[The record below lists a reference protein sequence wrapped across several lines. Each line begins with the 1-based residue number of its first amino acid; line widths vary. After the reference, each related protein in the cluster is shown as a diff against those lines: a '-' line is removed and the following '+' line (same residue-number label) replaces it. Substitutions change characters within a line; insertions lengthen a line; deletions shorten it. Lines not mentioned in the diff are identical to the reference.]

1 MLAALSVVVSACG
14 TGSGTEPVAAEAG
27 AGAPASVAS
36 STTAPDRS
44 AGRDSTAGP
53 VSIAAPTTGVP
64 EPSVELLPAGTA
76 EVATVRAELA
86 SVTVRAL
93 PPATWDDRTDD
104 VVRSD
109 DARPPRSALDVDRV
123 ALPSAEVPV
132 PGREVAAGGWRFAN
146 PTTYD
151 PPQPLTFGVV
161 QRRGDWV
168 QVQLPVRPNGTSGW
182 LHQDEVEL
190 TRTTRSVHVSLGE
203 RRLRVLDAGIELL
216 SVPTAIGRPASPT
229 PTGTFTVTDLVPSAD
244 PAGSYGP
251 IALALDGHSEV
262 MDAFPSENAA
272 GAPDETAPVLAIHGT
287 NRPASVGQAAS
298 NGCPRLTNA
307 DVLRLA
313 QLAPAGTPVFIWP

>member
-1 MLAALSVVVSACG
+1 MLAALSAVLVSACG
-14 TGSGTEPVAAEAG
+14 SESATAPVSAGPDSGAA
-27 AGAPASVAS
+27 ASVAT
-36 STTAPDRS
+36 STTTPTSAPS
-44 AGRDSTAGP
+44 STAGP
-53 VSIAAPTTGVP
+53 HVVAPPSTEVSEPT
-64 EPSVELLPAGTA
+64 VEVLATGTA
-76 EVATVRAELA
+76 EVATVRAELP
-86 SVTVRAL
+86 SVTVRAR
-93 PPATWDDRTDD
+93 PPAAWDDMTAD

-109 DARPPRSALDVDRV
+109 EPRPPRSALDVDRV

-132 PGREVAAGGWRFAN
+132 PGREVTAEGWRFAN

-182 LHQDEVEL
+182 LHEDEVEL

-203 RRLRVLDAGIELL
+203 RRLRVLDAGVELL

-298 NGCPRLTNA
+298 NGCPRVANA

>member
-1 MLAALSVVVSACG
+1 MSACG
-14 TGSGTEPVAAEAG
+14 AGSGTEPVATGADPVG
-27 AGAPASVAS
+27 AGAPASVAP
-36 STTAPDRS
+36 STTTS
-44 AGRDSTAGP
+44 SSTAGP
-53 VSIAAPTTGVP
+53 DITTPPTTEVS
-64 EPSVELLPAGTA
+64 EPSVEVLPAGTA

-86 SVTVRAL
+86 SVTIRAR
-93 PPATWDDRTDD
+93 PPASWDDGTAA

-109 DARPPRSALDVDRV
+109 DARPPRSALDVDRL

-132 PGREVAAGGWRFAN
+132 PGREVAAEGWRFAN
-146 PTTYD
+146 PTTYQ
-151 PPQPLTFGVV
+151 PPQPLTFGVLE
-161 QRRGDWV
+161 RRGDWV

-182 LHQDEVEL
+182 LHEDEVEL
-190 TRTTRSVHVSLGE
+190 TRTTRSVHVSLSE
-203 RRLRVLDAGIELL
+203 RRLRVLDAGDELL

-298 NGCPRLTNA
+298 NGCPRLANA